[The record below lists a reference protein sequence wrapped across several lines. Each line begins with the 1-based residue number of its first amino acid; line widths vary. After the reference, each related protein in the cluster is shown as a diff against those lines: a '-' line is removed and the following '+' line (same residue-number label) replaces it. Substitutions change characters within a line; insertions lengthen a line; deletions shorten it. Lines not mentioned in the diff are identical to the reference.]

1 MLLPFLP
8 VAALLALKWQR
19 RLLSHLL
26 FLLWRLLFV
35 VWLLRFLS
43 RLKLF

>member
-8 VAALLALKWQR
+8 VAPLLALKWQR
-19 RLLSHLL
+19 RLLSHLFF
-26 FLLWRLLFV
+26 FLSRLLFL